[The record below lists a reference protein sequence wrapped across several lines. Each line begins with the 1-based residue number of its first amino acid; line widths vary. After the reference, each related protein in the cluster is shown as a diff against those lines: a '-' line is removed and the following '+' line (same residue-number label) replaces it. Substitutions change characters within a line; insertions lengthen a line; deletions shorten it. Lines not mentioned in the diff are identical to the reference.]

1 MLQKI
6 KYMFNYRRLFKNQ
19 KHQNKRLRKKINK
32 LQTSLISEL
41 KLDVTNEE
49 IAKLRKQIENQSK
62 QIKKLNLECQKY
74 FDMLMERN
82 NEYED

>member
-1 MLQKI
+1 MIQKI

-41 KLDVTNEE
+41 KLDATNDE
-49 IAKLRKQIENQSK
+49 IAKLRKEVACLKRSLTKANIDAQR
-62 QIKKLNLECQKY
+62 Y

-82 NEYED
+82 DK

>member
-1 MLQKI
+1 MIQKI

-41 KLDVTNEE
+41 KLDVTNDE
-49 IAKLRKQIENQSK
+49 IAKLRKKVLDLEKS
-62 QIKKLNLECQKY
+62 IKKANLESQRY

-82 NEYED
+82 DK

>member
-1 MLQKI
+1 MIQKI

-41 KLDVTNEE
+41 KLDVTNDE
-49 IAKLRKQIENQSK
+49 ISKLRKKVSDLEKS
-62 QIKKLNLECQKY
+62 IKKANLEAQKY

-82 NEYED
+82 DK

>member
-1 MLQKI
+1 MIKKI

-41 KLDVTNEE
+41 KLDVTNDE
-49 IAKLRKQIENQSK
+49 IAKLRKEVASLKRSLTKANVDAQR
-62 QIKKLNLECQKY
+62 Y
-74 FDMLMERN
+74 FDILMERN
-82 NEYED
+82 DK